1 MVILETTDI
10 EAAEEGAE
18 ELLEA
23 DSGTMKENSD
33 NLVAANTAYVLNFD
47 PAEDITV
54 FDVNITK
61 AGKYAF
67 FTEHMPFEFEADE
80 HFFKDASGSDVEPIA
95 QEPEGGH
102 HDHGHGDHAGHDD
115 HDDHD
120 DHAGH
125 DHGEFDPHAWL
136 STNNAKVWL
145 NEIAAKLSTIDP
157 DNAGTYF
164 ANANEAKAEIDN
176 LNIEINQTLD
186 PVRGGKFIVFHDAYQ
201 YFETTFEFPAS
212 GAISLGDASDPS
224 AARIAEIAER
234 IEKENI
240 GCVLSE
246 PQFNAGLV
254 QTVMGNTKA
263 TTEVID
269 PLGFGIEPGPEL
281 YNKLIRNMAQTLVNC
296 LK

>member
-1 MVILETTDI
+1 ML
-10 EAAEEGAE
+10 
-18 ELLEA
+18 
-23 DSGTMKENSD
+23 
-33 NLVAANTAYVLNFD
+33 
-47 PAEDITV
+47 
-54 FDVNITK
+54 
-61 AGKYAF
+61 
-67 FTEHMPFEFEADE
+67 
-80 HFFKDASGSDVEPIA
+80 IA
-95 QEPEGGH
+95 KHGDQTHHGHDQRGHRDRHGLYHGHGHRGRHDRHGLYHGHDHRGH
-102 HDHGHGDHAGHDD
+102 HDRHDLY
-115 HDDHD
+115 H
-120 DHAGH
+120 GH

-201 YFETTFEFPAS
+201 YFETTFEFSAS

-240 GCVLSE
+240 SCVLSE

-263 TTEVID
+263 ATEVID

-281 YNKLIRNMAQTLVNC
+281 YNKLILS
-296 LK
+296 LIHI